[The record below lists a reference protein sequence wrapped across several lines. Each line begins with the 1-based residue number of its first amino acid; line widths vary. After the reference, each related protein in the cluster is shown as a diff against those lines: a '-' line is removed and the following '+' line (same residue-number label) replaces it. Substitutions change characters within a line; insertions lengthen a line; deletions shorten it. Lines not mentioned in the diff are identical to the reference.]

1 MPRYRRNLNFVQS
14 FPLRIQ
20 FRNPIDIHIYL
31 LLPQPRIILCLQCNH
46 HCEIRPLSRYLDH
59 HAPSSCTKPVLGML
73 SYGCYHF
80 NQHRCWPCVPEGRGR
95 RKSFRLFPL
104 VYMVDYRSPLIYLRI
119 YYGSRHVSTQSVSPF
134 KSFSNHLYRKTKQDH
149 ALSRMTAVWL
159 LPVVTLIVA
168 SSSGGIL
175 APVIYNFSARHALI
189 TLAVSTCM
197 VSIGLTLA
205 FMILTMY
212 LLRLLVYGLPPGASV
227 LSVFIPLGPMG
238 QGGYSILLLG
248 QGYKRMFPLPYGS
261 SDVLTAT
268 RTGEIINVVCVCA
281 AIVLWSLASMWLAYA
296 LLALAEVLPS
306 NRFPFKLPFWGL
318 IFPNVNTQS
327 SVSLAV
333 SLTTH
338 L

>member
-1 MPRYRRNLNFVQS
+1 
-14 FPLRIQ
+14 
-20 FRNPIDIHIYL
+20 
-31 LLPQPRIILCLQCNH
+31 
-46 HCEIRPLSRYLDH
+46 
-59 HAPSSCTKPVLGML
+59 ML
-73 SYGCYHF
+73 SHGCYHF
-80 NQHRCWPCVPEGRGR
+80 DQHCCWSCIPEGWDR
-95 RKSFRLFPL
+95 RKSLRLFPL
-104 VYMVDYRSPLIYLRI
+104 VYMVDHCSSLISLRI
-119 YYGSRHVSTQSVSPF
+119 CYGSRHVGTRLVGPF
-134 KSFSNHLYRKTKQDH
+134 KISAKHIYRKTKQDH

-175 APVIYNFSARHALI
+175 APVVYNFSARHALI

-212 LLRLLVYGLPPGASV
+212 LLRLVVYGLPPGASV

-248 QGYKRMFPLPYGS
+248 QGYKRMFPLAYGS

-318 IFPNVNTQS
+318 IFPNVNIS
-327 SVSLAV
+327 SPIGLAFP
-333 SLTTH
+333 LTTRI
-338 L
+338 